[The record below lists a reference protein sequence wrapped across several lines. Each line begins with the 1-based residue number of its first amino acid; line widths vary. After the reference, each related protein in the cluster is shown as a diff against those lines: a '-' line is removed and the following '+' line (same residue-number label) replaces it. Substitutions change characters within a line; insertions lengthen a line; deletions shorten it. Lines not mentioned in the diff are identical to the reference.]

1 MGGMP
6 GMPPMPMG
14 GMPPPMP
21 MPMGGPMGGPP
32 PGPQGGR
39 PASLGTLPAPSTAAQ
54 RAGFGAAVGAVA
66 SGPVA
71 GAMPA
76 DVFAGGIPGGM
87 MDASIPRP
95 VAMMRGGGSVQYMQ
109 GGGAVKPNMREFME
123 ATGVDAATASQ
134 ALYGSVGSN
143 VDIRDWDAIMSSGDP
158 LRATQ
163 EATRQMYSTGAAIAT
178 DPKFYDP
185 QTGAYTP
192 TAVRYEGASPV
203 SGTNLQV
210 LNGQIYITDAAG
222 LPLTQLSPQNAASF
236 GVSQADIDA
245 AVAAA
250 GITDERAGRFQGV
263 GYQPYDAGSLLR
275 SGYESLL
282 TGSRDSAM
290 TKDTMSP
297 YEFSRSKL
305 TSMLGGAGGAGY
317 ATGPGAAASGSDLA
331 VNSGAD
337 LTDLNAALG
346 SSLYSSAP
354 VGGGGFGSE
363 FAEYFPVTSL
373 PQGASYQPTMG
384 TIPTFTRGA
393 SDAFGTRPVTYYSS
407 PQARITGG
415 IGSIDLPAR
424 PESVN
429 ILDWLGTPP
438 VRLYGGAS

>member
-1 MGGMP
+1 
-6 GMPPMPMG
+6 
-14 GMPPPMP
+14 
-21 MPMGGPMGGPP
+21 
-32 PGPQGGR
+32 
-39 PASLGTLPAPSTAAQ
+39 
-54 RAGFGAAVGAVA
+54 
-66 SGPVA
+66 
-71 GAMPA
+71 
-76 DVFAGGIPGGM
+76 
-87 MDASIPRP
+87 
-95 VAMMRGGGSVQYMQ
+95 MRGGGAVQYMQ
-109 GGGAVKPNMREFME
+109 GGGVAKPNMREFME

-143 VDIRDWDAIMSSGDP
+143 VDIRDWGAIMSSGDP
-158 LRATQ
+158 LRAAQ
-163 EATRQMYSTGAAIAT
+163 EATRQMYSTGAPIAT

-210 LNGQIYITDAAG
+210 MDGQIYITDAAG
-222 LPLTQLSPQNAASF
+222 LPLTGLSPQNAASF

-250 GITDERAGRFQGV
+250 GITGEQAERLQGV

-282 TGSRDSAM
+282 TGPRDSAM

-297 YEFSRSKL
+297 YEFSPSEL
-305 TSMLGGAGGAGY
+305 PSMLGGAGGAGGAGY
-317 ATGPGAAASGSDLA
+317 ATGPGAAASGSGSA
-331 VNSGAD
+331 VSSGAD

-384 TIPTFTRGA
+384 TIPTFTRGV
-393 SDAFGTRPVTYYSS
+393 SDVFGTRPVTYYSS
-407 PQARITGG
+407 PQARITSG

-429 ILDWLGTPP
+429 ILDWLSTPP
-438 VRLYGGAS
+438 LRLYGGAS